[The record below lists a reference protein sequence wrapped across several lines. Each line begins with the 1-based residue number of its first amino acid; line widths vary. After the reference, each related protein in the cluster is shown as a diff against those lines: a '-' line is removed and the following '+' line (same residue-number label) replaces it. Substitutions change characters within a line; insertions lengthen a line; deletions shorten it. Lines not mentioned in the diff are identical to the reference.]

1 MRIHKCWLL
10 KDEKLYH
17 AISKKANVVLLV
29 SDELSFNARI
39 STKVKKAIPFYNVKM
54 LILQERIRSSH
65 NI

>member
-1 MRIHKCWLL
+1 MKNYIMQYQK
-10 KDEKLYH
+10 
-17 AISKKANVVLLV
+17 KKANVVLLV